1 MIKNKRRQHLQVFIL
16 FMICILTVQEVFREK
31 TPKETFDPNHSKK
44 YAEKF
49 IENEFQEACL
59 NVFKQI

>member
-16 FMICILTVQEVFREK
+16 LMICVITAQEIFREK

-49 IENEFQEACL
+49 LENDFQGT
-59 NVFKQI
+59 